1 MAQTTKD
8 REKYWHC
15 WCTYVR
21 PMGLDPHLQNI
32 TFTTATRALT
42 GFAAR
47 VRTGQYGRGRQIT
60 APAVNSALTAVGKT
74 IALANGYNPT
84 KIAGSDKLLP
94 RLAQMLDGW
103 KEEDPPTL
111 KKLPVEADIPE
122 YIATIG
128 YQSTSTPKEQAIGDL
143 MIIAFYYL
151 LRVGEYTTKA
161 KRENSK
167 RTVQFKI
174 EDVTFFQKDEKGV
187 LRQLPRSAA
196 DKTLMNAASAT
207 LKLDNQKNGWKGVCI
222 HQERNGDDITCPV
235 RALARR
241 VIHIRNNMTNWR
253 TTISAIFNKSVRHDV
268 TDKDIRSSIKYA
280 AEMLQYPELKG
291 IPVERVDTH
300 SLRSGGANAL
310 SLSGYSDREIQKMGR
325 WRSAT
330 FKEYIREELACFSKG
345 MSKNMKRKFG
355 FVNIAGGVY
364 HDITAT
370 VINEPYEIF
379 ATAA

>member
-1 MAQTTKD
+1 
-8 REKYWHC
+8 
-15 WCTYVR
+15 
-21 PMGLDPHLQNI
+21 
-32 TFTTATRALT
+32 
-42 GFAAR
+42 
-47 VRTGQYGRGRQIT
+47 
-60 APAVNSALTAVGKT
+60 
-74 IALANGYNPT
+74 
-84 KIAGSDKLLP
+84 
-94 RLAQMLDGW
+94 MLDGW
-103 KEEDPPTL
+103 KQEDPPTL

-122 YIATIG
+122 YIATMG
-128 YQSTSTPKEQAIGDL
+128 YQSTSTPKEHAIGDL
-143 MIIAFYYL
+143 IIIAFYYL

-161 KRENSK
+161 ARENSK

-241 VIHIRNNMTNWR
+241 VIHIRNNTTNWR

-364 HDITAT
+364 HDITTTMVNA
-370 VINEPYEIF
+370 PYEHF